1 MFEATR
7 VRHQPSVETHVLPD
21 GSCLLFDP
29 VTDRGFAL
37 NATGALVWDYC
48 DGELTGAEVAQEM
61 TNLLPQYTDI
71 GTVTEN
77 LLNEL
82 LELGLLAPRS
92 TT

>member
-7 VRHQPSVETHVLPD
+7 LRHQPLVETHVLPD

-48 DGELTGAEVAQEM
+48 DGELTGAEVAREM
-61 TNLLPQYTDI
+61 AHLLPQYVDI
-71 GTVTEN
+71 GTVTES
-77 LLNEL
+77 LLSEL
-82 LELGLLAPRS
+82 LELGLLAS
-92 TT
+92 GSAA